1 MKGIGRAAMVVAIMT
16 AGFFALLEARPSN
29 GLMGRMAHGAER
41 VAYTA
46 DLVVHSITSVFF
58 VGSDAA
64 ETVSA
69 DPGQRSPSGAQDAT
83 EFSWSGRIEAGD
95 VLEIK
100 GVNGPIIAELASGSQ
115 VEVRALKEGRRS
127 DPSEVRIEVVEHADG
142 VTLCAVYPSS
152 GRRENYCGA
161 GDEGRN
167 RVSNNDVKVTFY
179 VSVPAGVTLHSR
191 TVNGEVRVS
200 GLESD
205 VVAASVNGDV
215 GITTTGYAEAETVNG
230 SIRAVMDVIDPKG
243 MAFSTVNGSIDLDVP
258 DDLSADLTA
267 SWVNGSIETDLAFSL
282 QGRISKR
289 SASGRFG
296 QGGPQIRLT
305 TVNGSIR
312 IR

>member
-1 MKGIGRAAMVVAIMT
+1 MKGIERAALVVAIMT
-16 AGFFALLEARPSN
+16 AGFFVLTGARPSN
-29 GLMGRMAHGAER
+29 GLLGQMAYGADRLAHTAER
-41 VAYTA
+41 V
-46 DLVVHSITSVFF
+46 VHSMTSVFF
-58 VGSDAA
+58 DGADGVEIMTTDSRQQVSSGSQG
-64 ETVSA
+64 A
-69 DPGQRSPSGAQDAT
+69 D
-83 EFSWSGRIEAGD
+83 EFTWSGRIDSGD

-127 DPSEVRIEVVEHADG
+127 DPREVRVEVLEHSEG

-152 GRRENYCGA
+152 GRRENYCGP

-167 RVSNNDVKVTFY
+167 RVNNNDVRVTFY
-179 VSVPAGVTLHSR
+179 VSVPSGVTLHGR
-191 TVNGEVRVS
+191 TVNGDVRVS

-215 GITTTGYAEAETVNG
+215 EITTTGYAEAQTVNG
-230 SIRAVMDVIDPKG
+230 SIRAVMGVIDPEG
-243 MAFSTVNGSIDLDVP
+243 MDFSTVNGSIDLDVP
-258 DDLSADLTA
+258 NDLSADLRA
-267 SWVNGSIETDLAFSL
+267 SWVNGGIETELPLSL

-289 SASGRFG
+289 SASGQFG
-296 QGGPQIRLT
+296 QGGPEIELK